1 LSLQHARATASRA
14 RAVDSIGPTLAGAD
28 GPIRG
33 RAGLCPVRPAPLPSS
48 PPPHDAPPATSDASR
63 ADPERLRA
71 DAARGV
77 SAHVVLRAGDAEAR
91 RRRARRWPRRS
102 PLLVLAAAL
111 VFTLVGAVLVALS
124 GRNRIGA
131 RFENARQ
138 GAEDRIRARLET
150 YTALLYAASAF
161 FAASEDVTAP
171 DFARFV
177 AHLDMARRFPGMR
190 AIGYS
195 ERLGPWTGDSATAAA
210 RLATLRARGSVA
222 DRLWPLTPRDEQ
234 HAIVYLEPLDARN
247 RAAIGYDMFS
257 DTVRRE
263 AMARARDTGQPAA
276 SGAVTLVQEITEQR
290 QRGFLVY
297 LPIYRDD
304 VPLGDVASRRAALRG
319 FVYAAFRADD
329 LFAGIF
335 GSEESPR
342 VLFRVFDGVDTT
354 GGILLADSRR
364 LPGAR
369 ADLAPPPS
377 PLGALAARPPQQ
389 LRRLEVGGRP
399 WTIAFI
405 GRPEPERVSRDVLA
419 LLTAIIGTGVSLA
432 LYLLSRAQVRARE
445 RAERSEAM
453 RSRFFAAMSHELRTP
468 INAILGYNDLLLAGV
483 YGALPQS
490 HEDGIRRSQRAARH
504 LLELVN
510 DVLDLSKLEA
520 GKIDVAMEPVR
531 LDELLEDLLTT
542 IRPMAEERGCTLE
555 LSRAPCALSIRTDP
569 RRLRQILLNLLS
581 NATKFGAGHPV
592 RIGCECLPQ
601 GAVPP
606 GGRRRRTAGD
616 AVVITVA
623 DGGPGIGLDDQERVF
638 EEFVQLPGAT
648 PGGTGLGLPISR
660 RLAELLGGTL
670 TLVSTPGRGCAF
682 HVTLP
687 REPRRP
693 ARRAGA

>member
-1 LSLQHARATASRA
+1 
-14 RAVDSIGPTLAGAD
+14 
-28 GPIRG
+28 
-33 RAGLCPVRPAPLPSS
+33 
-48 PPPHDAPPATSDASR
+48 
-63 ADPERLRA
+63 
-71 DAARGV
+71 
-77 SAHVVLRAGDAEAR
+77 VVLRAGDAEAR
-91 RRRARRWPRRS
+91 RGRARRWPRRS
-102 PLLVLAAAL
+102 PLLVLIAAL
-111 VFTLVGAVLVALS
+111 AFTAVGSVLVALS
-124 GRNRIGA
+124 GRSRLYS

-138 GAEDRIRARLET
+138 GAQDRILARLDA
-150 YTALLYAASAF
+150 YTATLYGASAL
-161 FAASEDVTAP
+161 FAASEEVSAT

-177 AHLDMARRFPGMR
+177 AQLDIGRRFPGMR

-195 ERLGPWTGDSATAAA
+195 ERLGPWAGDSATSAA
-210 RLATLRARGSVA
+210 RLAALRARGSVA
-222 DRLWPLTPRDEQ
+222 DRLWPLEPRAEQ
-234 HAIVYLEPLDARN
+234 HAIAYLEPLDVRN
-247 RAAIGYDMFS
+247 RAAVGYDMYS
-257 DTVRRE
+257 DAVRRE
-263 AMARARDTGQPAA
+263 AMARARDTARPAA
-276 SGAVTLVQEITEQR
+276 SGAVTLVQEITAER

-297 LPIYRDD
+297 LPVYRVGAPLDD
-304 VPLGDVASRRAALRG
+304 VAARRAALRG

-335 GSEESPR
+335 GSEAQPR
-342 VLFRVFDGVDTT
+342 VLFRVFDGSDTT
-354 GGILLADSRR
+354 GAVLLADSRR

-369 ADLAPPPS
+369 AVVERAGAALG
-377 PLGALAARPPQQ
+377 PLTARPPQE
-389 LRRLEVGGRP
+389 LHRLEVGGRP

-405 GRPEPERVSRDVLA
+405 GQPEPERVSRDVLA
-419 LLTAIIGTGVSLA
+419 LLTAIIGTGVSVA
-432 LYLLSRAQVRARE
+432 LFLLSRAQVRARE

-483 YGALPQS
+483 YGVLPAP

-569 RRLRQILLNLLS
+569 RRVRQILLNLLS

-592 RIGCECLPQ
+592 RICCECLPQ
-601 GAVPP
+601 GAIPP
-606 GGRRRRTAGD
+606 GGRRRRTAGEG
-616 AVVITVA
+616 VVISVV
-623 DGGPGIGLDDQERVF
+623 DGGPGIALDDQERVF

-670 TLVSTPGRGCAF
+670 TLVSAPGRGCAF

-693 ARRAGA
+693 TKRGAA

>member
-1 LSLQHARATASRA
+1 MT
-14 RAVDSIGPTLAGAD
+14 
-28 GPIRG
+28 
-33 RAGLCPVRPAPLPSS
+33 PSS
-48 PPPHDAPPATSDASR
+48 PPPGASPTPSDAGR
-63 ADPERLRA
+63 DDAERLRA
-71 DAARGV
+71 DTDVARGV

-91 RRRARRWPRRS
+91 RRRTRRWPRRS

-111 VFTLVGAVLVALS
+111 AFTAAGAVLVALS
-124 GRNRIGA
+124 GRDRVSA

-138 GAEDRIRARLET
+138 GAEDRIQARLQT
-150 YTALLYAASAF
+150 YTALLHGVSGL
-161 FAASEDVTAP
+161 FAASDDVSAA

-177 AHLDMARRFPGMR
+177 AHFDMTRRFPGMR

-195 ERLGPWTGDSATAAA
+195 ERLGAWSDDSATVAA
-210 RLATLRARGSVA
+210 RLAAMRARGSVA

-234 HAIVYLEPLDARN
+234 HAIAYLEPLDARN
-247 RAAIGYDMFS
+247 RAAIGYDMYS
-257 DTVRRE
+257 DAVRRE

-276 SGAVTLVQEITEQR
+276 SGAVTLVQEITAER

-297 LPIYRDD
+297 LPVYRIGAP
-304 VPLGDVASRRAALRG
+304 VGDVAARRAALRG

-342 VLFRVFDGVDTT
+342 VLFRVFDGADTT
-354 GGILLADSRR
+354 SSALLADSRR

-369 ADLAPPPS
+369 TAAARAAA
-377 PLGALAARPPQQ
+377 PLGPFSPRPPEE
-389 LRRLEVGGRP
+389 LRRIEVGGRP

-405 GRPEPERVSRDVLA
+405 GLPEADRVSRDMLA
-419 LLTAIIGTGVSLA
+419 LLSAIIGTGVSLA
-432 LYLLSRAQVRARE
+432 LFLLSRAQVRARE

-483 YGALPQS
+483 YGALPDA

-542 IRPMAEERGCTLE
+542 IRPMAEERGCVLE
-555 LSRAPCALSIRTDP
+555 LSRAACALSIRTDP

-592 RIGCECLPQ
+592 RICCECLPQ
-601 GAVPP
+601 GTIPP

-616 AVVITVA
+616 AIVVTVA
-623 DGGPGIGLDDQERVF
+623 DAGPGIAPEDQDRVF
-638 EEFVQLPGAT
+638 EEFVQLPGTT

-682 HVTLP
+682 HVMLP

-693 ARRAGA
+693 EKRLGRGARAVG